1 MGPIP
6 NTSPSQGAMPSL
18 RVDLLEGFN
27 GDTVVVRVD
36 GREVERRDGVRTN
49 YSVGIAGRPEVDV
62 PAHAAQVELILPERE
77 LSCGIEHRPSDP
89 AAIAFSLSPTG
100 QLSARH
106 LSGPSLAF

>member
-1 MGPIP
+1 
-6 NTSPSQGAMPSL
+6 MPSL

-49 YSVGIAGRPEVDV
+49 YSVGIAGRLEVDV